1 MLAVMQWQRDRDWAQ
16 FAGKMRTGGSI
27 MSDKNRDIAEHLKAD
42 VWEKHLHDI
51 DLMNRAA
58 DENTARYLARFKED
72 TRREKALFKEAQ
84 QGQLNAELARV
95 RFWITEK

>member
-1 MLAVMQWQRDRDWAQ
+1 
-16 FAGKMRTGGSI
+16 

-58 DENTARYLARFKED
+58 DENTARYLARFKD
-72 TRREKALFKEAQ
+72 GTHRDEKLFKYKLRERQ
-84 QGQLNAELARV
+84 TAELTRIP
-95 RFWITEK
+95 FWLTK